1 VPDLNV
7 LLQITN
13 ESLTAIIVI
22 VAASLL
28 LYNLS
33 RNLYAPVV
41 RASSVL
47 LACVT
52 LVSTIDVF
60 AFFETTQSSLQV
72 WLRLQWVGI
81 AYAPAAMF
89 HLSDALLATTG
100 LVSRGRRRRVMRRLY
115 YLSTLFVVMAL
126 FTDVL
131 VHGFVS
137 DPAGHLLAGPVFA
150 LYVTYF
156 LIATVVSVYNVL
168 RARQR
173 CLTTYTHRRMT
184 YLLYSFAMPAFGIF
198 PFSLLFAGTGQANEV
213 MFWVLVNLSSLGL
226 VLTMLFLSFPLAFFG
241 SNIPDRAVK
250 AELLQFFL
258 RGPAAGV
265 IVLLVILYLPQ
276 AGRILGLPGEEV
288 MPFMVVAMVMF
299 WQWMVSLGMPHLER
313 FLVYTDDQ
321 SQMRMVQSIGQRL
334 LTQNDLAQ
342 LFEAILAATCDLLQV
357 PVGFIAAVESDGLR
371 IESVVGAWTP
381 PEGWEEEADLLAYVR
396 QNSAEPVVL
405 WQRFW
410 VAPLYSQR
418 TWDDPVNGNGS
429 AQRLLGL
436 MAVDSMGDPTEL
448 ADEEREVFQVLVLQA
463 AQTLDDQLLQRE
475 VFAALEGLLPEMEAV
490 QQLRDAA
497 RYGDFPSLTMAHGHT
512 ASIFKSPDYL
522 DNVRDALRD
531 YWGGPRL
538 TKSPLLQ
545 LRVVR
550 AELGNYDHNPTRS
563 LRAVL
568 LEAVNRIRPNGERS
582 MTRTEW
588 TLYNILDLRFIQ
600 GYKVRDVAKRLA
612 MSEADLY
619 RKQRAAIEEV
629 SRILVDMEQEVTS
642 EDV

>member
-198 PFSLLFAGTGQANEV
+198 PFSLAV
-213 MFWVLVNLSSLGL
+213 CRD
-226 VLTMLFLSFPLAFFG
+226 G
-241 SNIPDRAVK
+241 S
-250 AELLQFFL
+250 
-258 RGPAAGV
+258 
-265 IVLLVILYLPQ
+265 
-276 AGRILGLPGEEV
+276 GE
-288 MPFMVVAMVMF
+288 
-299 WQWMVSLGMPHLER
+299 
-313 FLVYTDDQ
+313 
-321 SQMRMVQSIGQRL
+321 
-334 LTQNDLAQ
+334 
-342 LFEAILAATCDLLQV
+342 
-357 PVGFIAAVESDGLR
+357 
-371 IESVVGAWTP
+371 
-381 PEGWEEEADLLAYVR
+381 
-396 QNSAEPVVL
+396 
-405 WQRFW
+405 
-410 VAPLYSQR
+410 
-418 TWDDPVNGNGS
+418 
-429 AQRLLGL
+429 
-436 MAVDSMGDPTEL
+436 
-448 ADEEREVFQVLVLQA
+448 
-463 AQTLDDQLLQRE
+463 
-475 VFAALEGLLPEMEAV
+475 
-490 QQLRDAA
+490 
-497 RYGDFPSLTMAHGHT
+497 
-512 ASIFKSPDYL
+512 
-522 DNVRDALRD
+522 
-531 YWGGPRL
+531 
-538 TKSPLLQ
+538 
-545 LRVVR
+545 
-550 AELGNYDHNPTRS
+550 
-563 LRAVL
+563 
-568 LEAVNRIRPNGERS
+568 
-582 MTRTEW
+582 
-588 TLYNILDLRFIQ
+588 
-600 GYKVRDVAKRLA
+600 
-612 MSEADLY
+612 
-619 RKQRAAIEEV
+619 
-629 SRILVDMEQEVTS
+629 
-642 EDV
+642 